1 MYRPWVYGLGI
12 AGKAGAKQAIRGIL
26 AVSDLEPVRSPGFV
40 DTAVGSRSKHG
51 SFWYSHH
58 CGLQS
63 LHDSAR
69 AVRRR
74 SALKQLRVASVEET
88 DKTFIIQRRDEV
100 RVDG

>member
-1 MYRPWVYGLGI
+1 MYGLGI

-26 AVSDLEPVRSPGFV
+26 AVSDLKPVRSPGFV

-74 SALKQLRVASVEET
+74 SALKQLRVASVEEI
-88 DKTFIIQRRDEV
+88 DRLFIDERRVEV
-100 RVDG
+100 LYDSTAKEY